1 MSNPARRPTRATM
14 RVLPTEQTSMLQAS
28 KLLPQGQGL
37 APVLLKRATTVELD
51 WDVRQKSR
59 FAATDSAGRELGVF
73 LPRGT
78 LVRGGDVL
86 VAEDGSMVRVIAA
99 PQPVLVITHCTQH
112 GTPFDLTRA
121 AYHLGNRHVPIELQP
136 DHLKIEPD
144 HVLADML
151 RAMHL
156 IVTEQNLA
164 FEPEGGAYAA
174 GHGGGHHHHGGHDHG
189 HDHGHGHE
197 HDHSHAQTPAVAAA
211 SAPARGRTVA
221 IPVVAQGHVHG
232 PHCNH
237 DH

>member
-1 MSNPARRPTRATM
+1 
-14 RVLPTEQTSMLQAS
+14 MLQVS
-28 KLLPQGQGL
+28 KCIPQGHGL
-37 APVLLKRATTVELD
+37 APVLLKRAATIELD

-59 FAATDSAGRELGVF
+59 FDTTDSQGRQIGVF

-78 LVRGGDVL
+78 VVRGGDVL
-86 VAEDGSMVRVIAA
+86 VAEDGSLVRVLAA
-99 PQPVLVITHCTQH
+99 PQAVLRITHCSQH

-156 IVTEQNLA
+156 IVTEQNMA

-174 GHGGGHHHHGGHDHG
+174 GHGGGHSHGGHGHDHHHG
-189 HDHGHGHE
+189 HDHGHTHDHGHS
-197 HDHSHAQTPAVAAA
+197 HDHSHAVAPAAA
-211 SAPARGRTVA
+211 TAAPARARGRTVS

-232 PHCNH
+232 PDCNH
-237 DH
+237 AH

>member
-1 MSNPARRPTRATM
+1 
-14 RVLPTEQTSMLQAS
+14 V
-28 KLLPQGQGL
+28 G
-37 APVLLKRATTVELD
+37 
-51 WDVRQKSR
+51 QKSR
-59 FAATDSAGRELGVF
+59 FDATDSSGRQLGIF

-78 LVRGGDVL
+78 VARGGDVL
-86 VAEDGSMVRVIAA
+86 VAHDGSLIKVWAA
-99 PQPVLVITHCTQH
+99 PQAVLKITHCPEH
-112 GTPFDLTRA
+112 GTPFDLIRA

-156 IVTEQNLA
+156 IVKAQNLP

-174 GHGGGHHHHGGHDHG
+174 GHGGGH
-189 HDHGHGHE
+189 GHGHS
-197 HDHSHAQTPAVAAA
+197 HDHAHDHPHDDAP
-211 SAPARGRTVA
+211 APARPVA

-237 DH
+237 GHDHDHGDHDHGDHGHGDHGHGDHGHSH